1 MWNLKYNIN
10 EPIYKTNRPT
20 NAENKL
26 MTISK
31 GESGGGMSQE
41 FGISRH
47 KLLYIKQI
55 DNKVLLHM
63 QGTLFNIL

>member
-10 EPIYKTNRPT
+10 ESIYKTNRPT

-31 GESGGGMSQE
+31 GESGGGTSQE
-41 FGISRH
+41 FGVSRY